1 LKNLNRSA
9 LIKWAL
15 LKGSNKPRLTNDG
28 ALAVETAPHTGRSP
42 HAKFIVKDSITKDLV
57 DWDNNQSMSQQD
69 FDEYAEVFLDY
80 ASTRLFYEQDLY
92 GGYDP
97 EHRLPVRIHTIK
109 AWHSLFARNMFFHPT
124 EEEASTFEPE
134 FNVYSI
140 PSHTKEPR
148 VVISFEKKL
157 ILISGTDY
165 AGEIKKSVFTVLNF
179 LLPQRGVLPMHCSV
193 SVKTSDTVPRST
205 IFFGLSGTGKT
216 TLSSDEG
223 SYLVGDDE
231 HGWSDTGLFNFEGG
245 CYAKTARLSAH
256 KEPLI
261 YKACHKFGA
270 VLENVAMQNGQV
282 DFDNTTI
289 TENARASY
297 PLEFIDN
304 RWSQPWCAH
313 PTNIIMLTCDAYGV
327 LPPVARLDTEKAIE
341 QFLLGYTAKVAGTE
355 RGVTTPEPT
364 FSHCFGSP
372 FMPARPKVYA
382 ELLRQKIKKYNVKC
396 WLVNTGWT
404 GGPFGVGN
412 RIDLSLTRAI
422 VDSIIDGE
430 YNSDRCEYSYHHY
443 TEFEIPIHNKIPEN
457 VRLPE
462 KGWPSKSEYE
472 KSARQLMSKFI
483 NRLKTMTL

>member
-1 LKNLNRSA
+1 MKNVNRSKLIQFA
-9 LIKWAL
+9 LRE
-15 LKGSNKPRLTNDG
+15 GSNEPRLTNDG
-28 ALAVETAPHTGRSP
+28 ALSVITAPHTGRSP
-42 HAKFIVKDSITKDLV
+42 NAKYIVKDSITQDLV
-57 DWDNNQSMSQQD
+57 DWDNNQPMSSKE
-69 FDEYAEVFLDY
+69 FDRHHEEFSQHFNMSLYK
-80 ASTRLFYEQDLY
+80 QDLY
-92 GGYDP
+92 AGYDP
-97 EHRLPVRIHTIK
+97 SHRLPIRVHTAK

-124 EEEASTFEPE
+124 SKEVKTFEPE
-134 FNVYSI
+134 FNVYSV
-140 PSHTKEPR
+140 PSHTTEPR
-148 VVISFEKKL
+148 VIISFEKRL

-179 LLPQRGVLPMHCSV
+179 LLPQKDVLSMHCSV
-193 SVKTSDTVPRST
+193 SVKNSDTSPSPTV
-205 IFFGLSGTGKT
+205 FFGLSGTGKT

-231 HGWSDTGLFNFEGG
+231 HGWSNAGLFNFEGG
-245 CYAKTARLSAH
+245 CYAKTVRLSAH

-261 YKACHKFGA
+261 HKACHKFGT
-270 VLENVAMQNGQV
+270 VLENVVIQNGQV

-289 TENARASY
+289 TENSRASY

-304 RWSQPWCAH
+304 TWGQPWCAH
-313 PTNIIMLTCDAYGV
+313 PSNIIMLTCDAYGV

-372 FMPARPKVYA
+372 FMPLRPKAYA
-382 ELLRQKIKKYNVKC
+382 ELLKQKIQEHDVKC

-404 GGPFGVGN
+404 GGPVGIGK
-412 RIDLSLTRAI
+412 RIDLSITRMI
-422 VDSIIDGE
+422 VNSIIDGE
-430 YNSDRCEYSYHHY
+430 FDSNKCEYSYHPY
-443 TEFEIPIHNKIPEN
+443 TQFDIPISNKIPEEI
-457 VRLPE
+457 RLPE
-462 KGWPSKSEYE
+462 RGWTSKPEYE